1 MKKHLLAA
9 AVAAA
14 IAMPAVAQVTISGY
28 YEISVANTDFDT
40 AGTNATS
47 AMGSGLLGSNRF
59 TISGSED
66 LGGGLK
72 AGFRLESGLSSA
84 TGGAGSSG
92 AGPDVLF
99 NRGTEVNLSGA
110 FGMVRFGKLDH
121 QGGENTDIVA
131 SVTGNIG
138 LSNGATSN
146 ANNDGPEGV
155 EMGSDRDGTIAYR
168 TPTFMGGFFEIAY
181 TSDDQITSA
190 LSGNGVDAAVS
201 LTAANT
207 TTAATHTAQGALTS
221 VYYQGSFSGVNV
233 RAGYAKQDKGSGVSA
248 DTHNASRTGVGVSYN
263 FGVAEVGFSIAKLTT
278 LANTKNTESI
288 FGIKV
293 PLASGV
299 DVRATYQS
307 FDANGS
313 AATSADFKQLDVA
326 IVKALSKRT
335 NMFAAYSDIDMGTG
349 ATGTSGDRAIA
360 QVGVS
365 HSF

>member
-1 MKKHLLAA
+1 MKKHLIAA

-14 IAMPAVAQVTISGY
+14 VAMPAAAQVTIGGY
-28 YEISVANTDFDT
+28 IELGVANTDFDT
-40 AGTNATS
+40 AGTDSTS
-47 AMGSGLLGSNRF
+47 ATGSGLLGSNRLV
-59 TISGSED
+59 ISGSED

-72 AGFRLESGLSSA
+72 AGFRLESSITPA
-84 TGGAGSSG
+84 TGVFGNVG

-110 FGMVRFGKLDH
+110 FGMVRIGKLDH

-131 SVTGNIG
+131 AVTGNIG
-138 LSNGATSN
+138 ISNGATSN

-155 EMGSDRDGTIAYR
+155 EIGSDRDGTIAYR

-190 LSGNGVDAAVS
+190 VSGNGSDAAVS
-201 LTAANT
+201 LTTANT
-207 TTAATHTAQGALTS
+207 TTAASHTAQGQVTS
-221 VYYQGSFSGVNV
+221 IYYQGSFSGVNV
-233 RAGYAKQDKGSGVSA
+233 RAGYAKQDKKVSA
-248 DTHNASRTGVGVSYN
+248 DTHNASRAGFGATYN
-263 FGVAEVGFSIAKLTT
+263 FGVAEVGFSVARLTT
-278 LANTKNTESI
+278 LTNTKNTENI

-293 PLASGV
+293 PLRGGL
-299 DVRATYQS
+299 DVRATYQDY
-307 FDANGS
+307 DANGS

-326 IVKALSKRT
+326 VVKALSKRT
-335 NMFAAYSDIDMGTG
+335 NVFAAYSDIDMGTG

-360 QVGVS
+360 QVGIT

>member
-1 MKKHLLAA
+1 MKKHLIAA

-14 IAMPAVAQVTISGY
+14 VAVPAFAQVSISGY
-28 YEISVANTDFDT
+28 YEIGVGNTDYDT
-40 AGTNATS
+40 AGTDSVSS
-47 AMGSGLLGSNRF
+47 AGNGLLGSNRF
-59 TISGSED
+59 AITGSED

-72 AGFRLESGLSSA
+72 AGFRLESSLASA

-99 NRGTEVNLSGA
+99 NRGAEVNLSGA
-110 FGMVRFGKLDH
+110 FGMIRVGKFDH

-131 SVTGNIG
+131 SITGNIG

-146 ANNDGPEGV
+146 SNNDGPEGV

-168 TPTFMGGFFEIAY
+168 TPTIMGGFFEVAY

-190 LSGNGVDAAVS
+190 LSGNGADAAVS
-201 LTAANT
+201 LTTANT

-221 VYYQGSFSGVNV
+221 IYYQGAFSGVNV
-233 RAGYAKQDKGSGVSA
+233 RAGYAKQDKKATA
-248 DTHNASRTGVGVSYN
+248 DTHNASRAGVGVTYN
-263 FGVAEVGFSIAKLTT
+263 FGVAEVGISYARLTT
-278 LANTKNTESI
+278 LTNTKNTENI

-293 PLASGV
+293 PLAGGL
-299 DVRATYQS
+299 DVRATYQDY
-307 FDANGS
+307 DANGS

-326 IVKALSKRT
+326 LVKSLSKRT
-335 NMFAAYSDIDMGTG
+335 NVYAAYSDIDMGTG
-349 ATGTSGDRAIA
+349 ATGTSGDRAVA
-360 QVGVS
+360 QVGIT